1 MAITTVDSSTF
12 TRRVLF
18 VLGAVLLL
26 ALMWHLA
33 NVLVLVFGAAVVA
46 VALRAFAVRLEQ
58 WHVPPRWSLATALL
72 LLLAFGALV
81 VVWIGD
87 PLAEQLSRL
96 REGLPAAFERV
107 VAWLRGHRIG
117 VTALEYWSSLRQDA
131 VPWSRLLGVAG
142 TALGALGTLSLIAIT
157 GVYLAADPGLY
168 RRGVLSL
175 LPVAR
180 RAAVAEALDRSGGA
194 LRKWLVGQ
202 SLSMLFVGG
211 ATALGLL
218 ALSVPLALAIGLISG
233 LLAFI
238 PFFGALVGGGLA
250 VLVAFMEGPQTAL
263 HVLILQIA
271 IQQVEGHVL
280 MPLVQRW
287 AVSLPPVLG
296 LMSTLVFGVLFG
308 VIGVLFA
315 TPMMVVVVTV
325 VQCLHVERLARESAG
340 QAGTQVGSQG
350 SMPASEQA
358 ATPAGATVAASAAC
372 RPNPTAGAAAV
383 RSGATPPSD
392 GGRTGAY
399 LES

>member
-1 MAITTVDSSTF
+1 MTAAETGSF
-12 TRRVLF
+12 TRRVLL
-18 VLGAVLLL
+18 VLGALLL
-26 ALMWHLA
+26 VALLWHLA
-33 NVLVLVFGAAVVA
+33 DVLVLVFGAVVVA
-46 VALRAFAVRLEQ
+46 VALRALAGRLEL
-58 WHVPPRWSLATALL
+58 WRVPPRWSLAVALL
-72 LLLAFGALV
+72 LIVAFGALV
-81 VVWIGD
+81 VAWIGE

-107 VAWLRGHRIG
+107 TAWLREHRIG
-117 VTALEYWSSLRQDA
+117 VTALEYWASLRQDS

-142 TALGALGTLSLIAIT
+142 TAIGALGTLTLIVIT

-175 LPVAR
+175 LPPTR
-180 RAAVAEALDRSGGA
+180 RADFAEALDRSAAG
-194 LRKWLVGQ
+194 LRKWLLGQ

-263 HVLILQIA
+263 HVLILCIA

-287 AVSLPPVLG
+287 AVALPPVLG

-315 TPMMVVVVTV
+315 TPMMVVVMTW
-325 VQCLHVERLARESAG
+325 VQCLYVERLADPGRTALQRAAAAACRSSP
-340 QAGTQVGSQG
+340 TGS
-350 SMPASEQA
+350 
-358 ATPAGATVAASAAC
+358 GATVRSTAAL
-372 RPNPTAGAAAV
+372 
-383 RSGATPPSD
+383 PSD
-392 GGRTGAY
+392 GAREGAY
-399 LES
+399 LE

>member
-1 MAITTVDSSTF
+1 VTAMSTADSGSF

-26 ALMWHLA
+26 ALVWHLA
-33 NVLVLVFGAAVVA
+33 DVLVLVFGAVVVA
-46 VALRAFAVRLEQ
+46 VALRAFAGGLERAR
-58 WHVPPRWSLATALL
+58 VPPRWSLALALL
-72 LLLAFGALV
+72 LLVAFFTLVGA
-81 VVWIGD
+81 WIGE

-96 REGLPAAFERV
+96 REGLPAAFERAA
-107 VAWLRGHRIG
+107 AWLRGHRIG
-117 VTALEYWSSLRQDA
+117 DTALDYLNSLRQDA
-131 VPWSRLLGVAG
+131 LPWSKLLGVAG
-142 TALGALGTLSLIAIT
+142 TALGALGTLSLIVIT
-157 GVYLAADPGLY
+157 GIYLAADPGLY

-175 LPVAR
+175 LPPAR
-180 RAAVAEALDRSGGA
+180 RGEIAEALDRSGAG
-194 LRKWLVGQ
+194 LRQWLLGQ

-263 HVLILQIA
+263 HVLILCVA

-315 TPMMVVVVTV
+315 TPMMVVVMTMVR
-325 VQCLHVERLARESAG
+325 CLYVERLAGPTRTPV
-340 QAGTQVGSQG
+340 QR
-350 SMPASEQA
+350 A
-358 ATPAGATVAASAAC
+358 AAAAC
-372 RPNPTAGAAAV
+372 RPSPTAGAAAV
-383 RSGATPPSD
+383 RSSATQPSD
-392 GGRTGAY
+392 GERVAAY
-399 LES
+399 LE

>member
-1 MAITTVDSSTF
+1 MTAAETGSF

-18 VLGAVLLL
+18 VLGALLL
-26 ALMWHLA
+26 VALLWHLA
-33 NVLVLVFGAAVVA
+33 DVLVLVFGAVVVA
-46 VALRAFAVRLEQ
+46 VALRALAGRLEL
-58 WHVPPRWSLATALL
+58 WRVPPRWSLAVALL
-72 LLLAFGALV
+72 LIVASGALV
-81 VVWIGD
+81 VAWIGE

-107 VAWLRGHRIG
+107 TVWLREHRIG
-117 VTALEYWSSLRQDA
+117 VTVLEYWASLRQDS

-142 TALGALGTLSLIAIT
+142 TAIGALGTLTLIVIT

-175 LPVAR
+175 LPPAR
-180 RAAVAEALDRSGGA
+180 RADFAEALDRSAAG
-194 LRKWLVGQ
+194 LRKWLLGQ

-263 HVLILQIA
+263 HVLILCVA

-287 AVSLPPVLG
+287 AVALPPVLG

-315 TPMMVVVVTV
+315 TPMMVVVMTW
-325 VQCLHVERLARESAG
+325 VQCLYVERLADPGRTAVQRAAAAACRSSP
-340 QAGTQVGSQG
+340 TGS
-350 SMPASEQA
+350 
-358 ATPAGATVAASAAC
+358 GATVRSTAAL
-372 RPNPTAGAAAV
+372 
-383 RSGATPPSD
+383 PSD
-392 GGRTGAY
+392 GAREGAY
-399 LES
+399 LE

>member
-1 MAITTVDSSTF
+1 VASNTVDSSTF

-26 ALMWHLA
+26 VLMWHLA
-33 NVLVLVFGAAVVA
+33 DVLVLVFGATVVA
-46 VALRAFAVRLEQ
+46 VALRALAARLEG
-58 WHVPPRWSLATALL
+58 WHVPPRWSLVSALL
-72 LLLAFGALV
+72 LLLAFGTLV
-81 VVWIGD
+81 VLWIGD

-107 VAWLRGHRIG
+107 SAWLRGHRIG
-117 VTALEYWSSLRQDA
+117 VTALEYWASLRQDA
-131 VPWSRLLGVAG
+131 LPWSRLLGVAG
-142 TALGALGTLSLIAIT
+142 TALGALGTLTLIVMT
-157 GVYLAADPGLY
+157 GVYLAADPKLY

-175 LPVAR
+175 LPPAR
-180 RAAVAEALDRSGGA
+180 RAGMAQALDRSGDA
-194 LRKWLVGQ
+194 LRHWLMGQ

-250 VLVAFMEGPQTAL
+250 VLVAFMEGPQSAL
-263 HVLILQIA
+263 HVLILCIA

-296 LMSTLVFGVLFG
+296 LMSTLIFGVLFG

-315 TPMMVVVVTV
+315 TPMMVVVVTL
-325 VQCLHVERLARESAG
+325 VQCLHVERLAR
-340 QAGTQVGSQG
+340 
-350 SMPASEQA
+350 QA
-358 ATPAGATVAASAAC
+358 AEQPGNPARRAADLPPAADRLAC

-383 RSGATPPSD
+383 RSAATPPSD
-392 GGRTGAY
+392 GERAGAY

>member
-1 MAITTVDSSTF
+1 MTAAETGSF
-12 TRRVLF
+12 TRRVLL
-18 VLGAVLLL
+18 VLGALLL
-26 ALMWHLA
+26 VALLWHLA
-33 NVLVLVFGAAVVA
+33 DVLVLVFGAVVVA
-46 VALRAFAVRLEQ
+46 VALRALAGRLEL
-58 WHVPPRWSLATALL
+58 WRVPPRWSLAVALL
-72 LLLAFGALV
+72 LIVAFGALV
-81 VVWIGD
+81 VAWIGE

-107 VAWLRGHRIG
+107 TAWLREHRIG
-117 VTALEYWSSLRQDA
+117 VTALEYWASLRQDS

-142 TALGALGTLSLIAIT
+142 TAIGALGTLTLIVIT

-175 LPVAR
+175 LPPTR
-180 RAAVAEALDRSGGA
+180 RADFAEALDRSAAG
-194 LRKWLVGQ
+194 LRKWLLGQ

-263 HVLILQIA
+263 HVLILCIA

-287 AVSLPPVLG
+287 AVALPPVLG

-315 TPMMVVVVTV
+315 TPMMVVVMTW
-325 VQCLHVERLARESAG
+325 VQCLYVERLADPGRTAV
-340 QAGTQVGSQG
+340 QR
-350 SMPASEQA
+350 A
-358 ATPAGATVAASAAC
+358 AAAAC
-372 RPNPTAGAAAV
+372 RSSPTGSGAPV
-383 RSGATPPSD
+383 RSAAPLQSD
-392 GGRTGAY
+392 GAREGAY
-399 LES
+399 LE

>member
-1 MAITTVDSSTF
+1 MTAAETGSF

-18 VLGAVLLL
+18 VLGALLLL
-26 ALMWHLA
+26 ALLWHLA
-33 NVLVLVFGAAVVA
+33 DVLVLVFGAVVVA
-46 VALRAFAVRLEQ
+46 VALRALAGRLEL
-58 WHVPPRWSLATALL
+58 WRVPPRWSLAVALL
-72 LLLAFGALV
+72 LIVASGALV
-81 VVWIGD
+81 VAWIGE

-107 VAWLRGHRIG
+107 TVWLREHRIG
-117 VTALEYWSSLRQDA
+117 VTALEYWASLRQDS

-142 TALGALGTLSLIAIT
+142 TALGALGTLTLIVIT

-175 LPVAR
+175 LPLAR
-180 RAAVAEALDRSGGA
+180 RADFAEALDRSAEG
-194 LRKWLVGQ
+194 LRKWLLGQ
-202 SLSMLFVGG
+202 SLSMLFVGA

-263 HVLILQIA
+263 HVLILCIA

-287 AVSLPPVLG
+287 AVALPPVLG

-308 VIGVLFA
+308 VVGVLFA
-315 TPMMVVVVTV
+315 TPMMVVVMTW
-325 VQCLHVERLARESAG
+325 VQCLYVERLADP
-340 QAGTQVGSQG
+340 GSTAVQR
-350 SMPASEQA
+350 A
-358 ATPAGATVAASAAC
+358 AAAAC
-372 RPNPTAGAAAV
+372 RSSPTGGGVPV
-383 RSGATPPSD
+383 RSAAPLQSD
-392 GGRTGAY
+392 GAREGAY
-399 LES
+399 LE

>member
-1 MAITTVDSSTF
+1 MTAAETGSF

-18 VLGAVLLL
+18 VLGALLL
-26 ALMWHLA
+26 VALLWHLA
-33 NVLVLVFGAAVVA
+33 DVLVLVFGAVVVA
-46 VALRAFAVRLEQ
+46 VALRALAGRLEL
-58 WHVPPRWSLATALL
+58 WRVPPRWSLAVALL
-72 LLLAFGALV
+72 LIVATGALV
-81 VVWIGD
+81 VAWIGE

-107 VAWLRGHRIG
+107 TAWLREHRIG
-117 VTALEYWSSLRQDA
+117 VTVLEYWASLRQDA

-142 TALGALGTLSLIAIT
+142 TAIGALGTLTLIVIT

-175 LPVAR
+175 LPPPR
-180 RAAVAEALDRSGGA
+180 RADFAEALDRSAAG
-194 LRKWLVGQ
+194 LRKWLLGQ

-263 HVLILQIA
+263 HVLILCIA

-287 AVSLPPVLG
+287 AVALPPVLG

-315 TPMMVVVVTV
+315 TPMMVVVMTW
-325 VQCLHVERLARESAG
+325 VQCLYVERLAVPGRTALQRAAAAACRSSP
-340 QAGTQVGSQG
+340 TGS
-350 SMPASEQA
+350 
-358 ATPAGATVAASAAC
+358 GATVRSAA
-372 RPNPTAGAAAV
+372 PLQ
-383 RSGATPPSD
+383 SD
-392 GGRTGAY
+392 GAREGAY
-399 LES
+399 LE

>member
-1 MAITTVDSSTF
+1 MASTTTDSASF

-26 ALMWHLA
+26 ALLWHLA
-33 NVLVLVFGAAVVA
+33 DVLVLVFGAVVVA
-46 VALRAFAVRLEQ
+46 VALRAFAGRLEQ
-58 WHVPPRWSLATALL
+58 WRVPPRWSLAAALL
-72 LLLAFGALV
+72 LLLAFGTLV
-81 VVWIGD
+81 VAWIGD
-87 PLAEQLSRL
+87 PLAEQLIRL
-96 REGLPAAFERV
+96 REGLPAALERAT
-107 VAWLRGHRIG
+107 AWLRGHRIG
-117 VTALEYWSSLRQDA
+117 VTALEYWASLRQDSL
-131 VPWSRLLGVAG
+131 PWSRLLGVAG
-142 TALGALGTLSLIAIT
+142 TALGALGTLTLIVIT

-175 LPVAR
+175 LPPAR
-180 RAAVAEALDRSGGA
+180 RADIAEALDRSAAG

-263 HVLILQIA
+263 HVLILCIA

-315 TPMMVVVVTV
+315 TPMMVVVMTW
-325 VQCLHVERLARESAG
+325 VQCLHVERLAAG
-340 QAGTQVGSQG
+340 PEADAERA
-350 SMPASEQA
+350 P
-358 ATPAGATVAASAAC
+358 C
-372 RPNPTAGAAAV
+372 RPSPTVGAPAV
-383 RSGATPPSD
+383 RSAARPPSD
-392 GGRTGAY
+392 GAREGAY
-399 LES
+399 LE

>member
-1 MAITTVDSSTF
+1 MTAAETGSF
-12 TRRVLF
+12 TRRVLL
-18 VLGAVLLL
+18 VLGALLL
-26 ALMWHLA
+26 VALLWHLA
-33 NVLVLVFGAAVVA
+33 DVLVLVFGAVVVA
-46 VALRAFAVRLEQ
+46 VALRALAGRLEL
-58 WHVPPRWSLATALL
+58 WRVPPRWSLAVALL
-72 LLLAFGALV
+72 LIVAFGALV
-81 VVWIGD
+81 VAWIGE

-107 VAWLRGHRIG
+107 TAWLREHRIG
-117 VTALEYWSSLRQDA
+117 VTALEYWASLRQDS

-142 TALGALGTLSLIAIT
+142 TAIGALGTLTLIVIT
-157 GVYLAADPGLY
+157 GVYLAADPGMY

-175 LPVAR
+175 LPPTR
-180 RAAVAEALDRSGGA
+180 RADFAEALDRSAAG
-194 LRKWLVGQ
+194 LRKWLLGQ

-263 HVLILQIA
+263 HVLILCIA

-287 AVSLPPVLG
+287 AVALPPVLG

-315 TPMMVVVVTV
+315 TPMMVVVMTW
-325 VQCLHVERLARESAG
+325 VQCLYVERLADPGRTAVQRAAAAACRSSP
-340 QAGTQVGSQG
+340 TGS
-350 SMPASEQA
+350 
-358 ATPAGATVAASAAC
+358 GATVRSAA
-372 RPNPTAGAAAV
+372 PLQ
-383 RSGATPPSD
+383 SD
-392 GGRTGAY
+392 GAREGAY
-399 LES
+399 LE

>member
-1 MAITTVDSSTF
+1 MAINTVDSSTF

-18 VLGAVLLL
+18 VLGALLLL
-26 ALMWHLA
+26 ALLWHLA
-33 NVLVLVFGAAVVA
+33 DVLVLVFGATVVA
-46 VALRAFAVRLEQ
+46 VALRAFTTRLEQ
-58 WHVPPRWSLATALL
+58 WRVPPRWSLATALL
-72 LLLAFGALV
+72 LLLAFGTLV
-81 VVWIGD
+81 VLWIGD
-87 PLAEQLSRL
+87 PLAEQLIRL
-96 REGLPAAFERV
+96 REGLPAAVERV
-107 VAWLRGHRIG
+107 MAWLRGHRIG
-117 VTALEYWSSLRQDA
+117 VTVLDYWASLRQDA

-142 TALGALGTLSLIAIT
+142 TALGALGTLTLIVIT

-175 LPVAR
+175 LPPPR
-180 RAAVAEALDRSGGA
+180 RADVAQALDRSAAA
-194 LRKWLVGQ
+194 LRQWLVGQ

-263 HVLILQIA
+263 HVLILCIA

-315 TPMMVVVVTV
+315 TPMMVVVMTW
-325 VQCLHVERLARESAG
+325 VQCLHVERLAAEAQRD
-340 QAGTQVGSQG
+340 
-350 SMPASEQA
+350 
-358 ATPAGATVAASAAC
+358 ATPPSPAAPTSPLAC
-372 RPNPTAGAAAV
+372 RPSPTAVAAAV
-383 RSGATPPSD
+383 RSGAAPASD
-392 GGRTGAY
+392 GARAGAY

>member
-1 MAITTVDSSTF
+1 MTAAETGSF
-12 TRRVLF
+12 TRRVLL
-18 VLGAVLLL
+18 VLGALLL
-26 ALMWHLA
+26 VALLWHLA
-33 NVLVLVFGAAVVA
+33 DVLVLVFGAVVVA
-46 VALRAFAVRLEQ
+46 VALRALAGRLEL
-58 WHVPPRWSLATALL
+58 WRVPPRWSLAVALL
-72 LLLAFGALV
+72 LIVAFGALV
-81 VVWIGD
+81 VAWIGE

-107 VAWLRGHRIG
+107 TAWLREHRIG
-117 VTALEYWSSLRQDA
+117 VTALEYWASLRQDS

-142 TALGALGTLSLIAIT
+142 TAIGALGTLTLIVIT

-175 LPVAR
+175 LPPTR
-180 RAAVAEALDRSGGA
+180 RADFAEALDRSAAG
-194 LRKWLVGQ
+194 LRKWLLGQ

-263 HVLILQIA
+263 HVLILCIA

-287 AVSLPPVLG
+287 AVALPPVLG

-315 TPMMVVVVTV
+315 TPMMVVVMTW
-325 VQCLHVERLARESAG
+325 VQCLYVERLADPGRTAVQRAAAAACRSSP
-340 QAGTQVGSQG
+340 TGS
-350 SMPASEQA
+350 
-358 ATPAGATVAASAAC
+358 GATVRSAA
-372 RPNPTAGAAAV
+372 PLQ
-383 RSGATPPSD
+383 SD
-392 GGRTGAY
+392 GAREGAY
-399 LES
+399 LE

>member
-1 MAITTVDSSTF
+1 MIAAETGSF

-18 VLGAVLLL
+18 VLGALLL
-26 ALMWHLA
+26 VALLWHLA
-33 NVLVLVFGAAVVA
+33 DVLVLVFGAVVVA
-46 VALRAFAVRLEQ
+46 VALRALAGRLEL
-58 WHVPPRWSLATALL
+58 WRVPPRWSLAVALL
-72 LLLAFGALV
+72 LIVASGALV
-81 VVWIGD
+81 VAWIGE

-107 VAWLRGHRIG
+107 TAWLREHRIG
-117 VTALEYWSSLRQDA
+117 VTVLEYWASLRQDS

-142 TALGALGTLSLIAIT
+142 TAIGALGTLTLIVIT

-175 LPVAR
+175 LPPAR
-180 RAAVAEALDRSGGA
+180 RADFAEALDRSAAG
-194 LRKWLVGQ
+194 LRKWLLGQ

-263 HVLILQIA
+263 HVLILCIA

-287 AVSLPPVLG
+287 AVALPPVLG

-315 TPMMVVVVTV
+315 TPMMVVVMTW
-325 VQCLHVERLARESAG
+325 VQCLYVERLTDPGRTALQR
-340 QAGTQVGSQG
+340 
-350 SMPASEQA
+350 A
-358 ATPAGATVAASAAC
+358 AAAACRSSPTGVGATVRS
-372 RPNPTAGAAAV
+372 TA
-383 RSGATPPSD
+383 PLPSD
-392 GGRTGAY
+392 GAREGAY
-399 LES
+399 LE

>member
-1 MAITTVDSSTF
+1 MASNTVDSSSASSSSSSTF
-12 TRRVLF
+12 ARRVLF

-26 ALMWHLA
+26 VLMWHLA
-33 NVLVLVFGAAVVA
+33 DVLVLVFGATVVA
-46 VALRAFAVRLEQ
+46 VALRAFAARLEA
-58 WHVPPRWSLATALL
+58 WRVPPRWSLATALL
-72 LLLAFGALV
+72 LLLAFGTLV
-81 VVWIGD
+81 VLWIGD

-96 REGLPAAFERV
+96 REGLPAAVERV
-107 VAWLRGHRIG
+107 SAWLRSHRIG
-117 VTALEYWSSLRQDA
+117 DTALEYWASLRQDA

-142 TALGALGTLSLIAIT
+142 TALGAVGTLALIVMT
-157 GVYLAADPGLY
+157 GIYMAADPGLY

-175 LPVAR
+175 LPPAR
-180 RAAVAEALDRSGGA
+180 RTDVAEALDRSGQA
-194 LRKWLVGQ
+194 LRQWLVGQ

-250 VLVAFMEGPQTAL
+250 VLVAFMQGPQAAL
-263 HVLILQIA
+263 HVLILCIA

-296 LMSTLVFGVLFG
+296 LMSTLIFGVLFG

-315 TPMMVVVVTV
+315 TPMMVVVVTL
-325 VQCLHVERLARESAG
+325 VQCLHVERLARQAAG
-340 QAGTQVGSQG
+340 QPGNQARR
-350 SMPASEQA
+350 PADLPPA
-358 ATPAGATVAASAAC
+358 ADRLAC
-372 RPNPTAGAAAV
+372 RPNPTAAAAAV

-392 GGRTGAY
+392 GERAGAY

>member
-1 MAITTVDSSTF
+1 MTAAETGSF

-18 VLGAVLLL
+18 VLGALLL
-26 ALMWHLA
+26 VALLWHLA
-33 NVLVLVFGAAVVA
+33 DVLVLVFGAVVVA
-46 VALRAFAVRLEQ
+46 VALRALAGRLEL
-58 WHVPPRWSLATALL
+58 WRVPPRWSLAVALL
-72 LLLAFGALV
+72 LIVATGALV
-81 VVWIGD
+81 VAWIGE

-96 REGLPAAFERV
+96 REGLPAAFERAT
-107 VAWLRGHRIG
+107 AWLRGHRIG
-117 VTALEYWSSLRQDA
+117 VTVLEYWASLRQDS

-142 TALGALGTLSLIAIT
+142 TAIGALGTLTLIVIT

-175 LPVAR
+175 LPPPR
-180 RAAVAEALDRSGGA
+180 RADFAEALDRSAAG
-194 LRKWLVGQ
+194 LRKWLLGQ

-263 HVLILQIA
+263 HVLILCIA

-287 AVSLPPVLG
+287 AVALPPVLG

-315 TPMMVVVVTV
+315 TPMMVVVMTW
-325 VQCLHVERLARESAG
+325 VQCLYVERLADPGRTALQRAAAAACRSSP
-340 QAGTQVGSQG
+340 TGS
-350 SMPASEQA
+350 
-358 ATPAGATVAASAAC
+358 GATVRSTAAL
-372 RPNPTAGAAAV
+372 
-383 RSGATPPSD
+383 PSD
-392 GGRTGAY
+392 GAREGAY
-399 LES
+399 LE

>member
-1 MAITTVDSSTF
+1 MAINTVDSSTF
-12 TRRVLF
+12 ARRVLF

-26 ALMWHLA
+26 VLMWHLA
-33 NVLVLVFGAAVVA
+33 DVLVLVFGATVVA
-46 VALRAFAVRLEQ
+46 VALSAFTASLER
-58 WHVPPRWSLATALL
+58 WRVPRRWSLATALL
-72 LLLAFGALV
+72 LLLGFGALV
-81 VVWIGD
+81 VMWIGD

-107 VAWLRGHRIG
+107 VAWLRGHRLG
-117 VTALEYWSSLRQDA
+117 VTALEYWASLRQDA
-131 VPWSRLLGVAG
+131 LPWSRLLGVAG
-142 TALGALGTLSLIAIT
+142 TALGALGTLSLIVIT
-157 GVYLAADPGLY
+157 GVYMAADPGLY

-175 LPVAR
+175 LPPAR
-180 RAAVAEALDRSGGA
+180 RADVAQALDRSAAA
-194 LRKWLVGQ
+194 LRQWLVGQ
-202 SLSMLFVGG
+202 SLSMLFVGA

-263 HVLILQIA
+263 HVLILCIA

-315 TPMMVVVVTV
+315 TPMMVVVMTW
-325 VQCLHVERLARESAG
+325 VQCLHVERLAA
-340 QAGTQVGSQG
+340 QAKRGAAMERGAIAA
-350 SMPASEQA
+350 ASEI
-358 ATPAGATVAASAAC
+358 AC

-383 RSGATPPSD
+383 RSVATPPSD
-392 GGRTGAY
+392 GERQGAY
-399 LES
+399 LE